1 MFIHP
6 ERSIISGEAAQRETP
21 ITKTAIF
28 ISHATPQDNDV
39 VRWLGARLEL
49 AGYEVWFDL
58 ERLKGGD
65 TFWEKIEKAIREES
79 FRMLAIVSEI
89 AIQKPNVQNEWEA
102 GLVVEKSM
110 PGFVIPITIG
120 GFNFDNLPIRF
131 VRKNAID
138 FTPGWH
144 QGLLKLLDTLED
156 TNAPRRSIDPARAR
170 HWLPEMA
177 EDAVLRSPTPERLE
191 STWLRIVSLP
201 PALETAKILG
211 KERGIKVTAANGVV
225 PWFEHEDRIVGFAK
239 AADLVSIMSKSAML
253 RVEKSADLEAFLAG
267 DIRFNGE
274 RIKPGEAK
282 KRASRLLREAW
293 ELALDAKGF
302 PHYLQANQ
310 RKVHYVSAE
319 LTGGLKG
326 KVPFT
331 DFDGRVRKRGL
342 NGQSPKNEANWHFG
356 VSVNPSFDEPRRIE
370 LRPAVVFTD
379 YEGTP
384 LDAAAQ
390 QRLRMGFCRNWFND
404 RWRGFVRGFLAL
416 LVQGAADIKIPV
428 GSDRFMVLEASS
440 LCFDAPAG
448 LSDGPPEIDDTLS
461 VVLDE
466 AAERVEEE
474 DAEGEEDGEQ

>member
-1 MFIHP
+1 MRRN
-6 ERSIISGEAAQRETP
+6 RSRGGAIA
-21 ITKTAIF
+21 KNAIF

-49 AGYEVWFDL
+49 AGYDVWFDL

-65 TFWEKIEKAIREES
+65 IFWEKIEKAIREES
-79 FRMLAIVSEI
+79 FRMLAVVSDV
-89 AIQKPNVQNEWEA
+89 AIQKQNVQNEWEA
-102 GLVVEKSM
+102 GLIVEKSM
-110 PGFVIPITIG
+110 QGFVIPITVG

-144 QGLLKLLDTLED
+144 QGLLKLLDTLDEAK
-156 TNAPRRSIDPARAR
+156 APRSAIDPARAR
-170 HWLPEMA
+170 HWLPEMS
-177 EDAVLRSPTPERLE
+177 ETAVLRTQADERLE
-191 STWLRIVSLP
+191 STWLRILSLP

-211 KERGIKVTAANGVV
+211 KERGIKVTPENGVV

-239 AADLVSIMSKSAML
+239 ASDLVKTMSNSAML
-253 RVEKSADLEAFLAG
+253 RVDKSADLETFLAG
-267 DIRFNGE
+267 DVRFDGE
-274 RIKPGEAK
+274 RIRSGEAK

-302 PHYLQANQ
+302 PHYVQANQ
-310 RKVHYVSAE
+310 RKVHYVSPE
-319 LTGGLKG
+319 MTGGLKG

-356 VSVNPSFDEPRRIE
+356 LSVNPSFDEPRRME
-370 LRPAVVFTD
+370 LRPAVIFTD
-379 YEGTP
+379 YAGKP

-404 RWRGFVRGFLAL
+404 RWRGFMRAFLAL
-416 LVQGAADIKIPV
+416 LADGRSEVKIPV
-428 GSDRFMVLEASS
+428 GSVRFMTLEAAS
-440 LCFDAPAG
+440 LCFDAPCG
-448 LSDGPPEIDDTLS
+448 LSDGPPEIDDSLA

-466 AAERVEEE
+466 AAERVEEDDGAE
-474 DAEGEEDGEQ
+474 PEEEGEQ

>member
-1 MFIHP
+1 MHP
-6 ERSIISGEAAQRETP
+6 VGLDNGCRIRSTGETVIA
-21 ITKTAIF
+21 KTAIF

-39 VRWLGARLEL
+39 VRWLGARLEV

-65 TFWEKIEKAIREES
+65 IFWDKIERAIREES
-79 FRMLAIVSEI
+79 FRMLAIVSDI

-102 GLVVEKSM
+102 GLVVEKSV

-156 TNAPRRSIDPARAR
+156 AKAPRSQVDPGNAR

-177 EDAVLRSPTPERLE
+177 DGAVLRSPTPERLE

-211 KERGIKVTAANGVV
+211 KERGIKVTPENGAV

-239 AADLVSIMSKSAML
+239 ASDLVSLMSKSAML
-253 RVEKSADLEAFLAG
+253 RVDKSADLETFLAG
-267 DIRFNGE
+267 DVRFDGE
-274 RIKPGEAK
+274 RVKSGEAK

-302 PHYLQANQ
+302 PSYVQANQ
-310 RKVHYVSAE
+310 RKVHYVSPE

-331 DFDGRVRKRGL
+331 DFDGKVRKRGL

-379 YEGTP
+379 YEGKP

-404 RWRGFVRGFLAL
+404 RWRGFIRGFLAL
-416 LVQGAADIKIPV
+416 LAQGGDNIKIPV
-428 GSDRFMVLEASS
+428 GSDRFMFLEASS
-440 LCFDAPAG
+440 LSFDSPTG
-448 LSDGPPEIDDTLS
+448 LSDGPPEVDDSLA

-466 AAERVEEE
+466 AAERVDEDDREEQEE
-474 DAEGEEDGEQ
+474 DEQ